1 MAPQAPDRE
10 AWLKR
15 LSAEM
20 EKLGPLMPFRNPLPE
35 SEGPAWVSRSEE
47 LLSVS
52 MFPAAKLR
60 DDKKITPKRM
70 GALIGHQCSNAVWMM
85 ESFPSEEPKSPDQ
98 AVNVKPEEQK
108 RWEAILTTLHEQWYP
123 AMRRF
128 AKRALCSCVDQSY
141 EDMVDFLQGYA
152 DGFARKPKTSD
163 IRQLGSSVFEIL
175 LFLIWNAKAVDR
187 LNSIAHLHQV
197 LVKSLGPY
205 RVGDLKRTEKI
216 CQRIGLQYRKPG
228 RPTGS
233 K

>member
-35 SEGPAWVSRSEE
+35 SEGPAWVLRSEE

-70 GALIGHQCSNAVWMM
+70 GALIGHQCSHAVWMM
-85 ESFPSEEPKSPDQ
+85 ELFAGGLPPSTQPV
-98 AVNVKPEEQK
+98 APETQK
-108 RWEAILTTLHEQWYP
+108 RGEEILTATANQWYP

-141 EDMVDFLQGYA
+141 EDMRDFLQGYA
-152 DGFARKPKTSD
+152 DGFARKLKTFNV
-163 IRQLGSSVFEIL
+163 RQMGSSVFEIL
-175 LFLIWNAKAVDR
+175 IFLIWYRRAVEQ
-187 LNSIAHLHQV
+187 LNSISHLHQV
-197 LVKSLGPY
+197 LVKTLGIH

-233 K
+233 Q